1 MSVAAPEQMAATGMV
16 AAPEAADG
24 FVAVEAG
31 VEGVKVAVK
40 GVDAATAIVGAGEGV
55 VVGAEVSP
63 GMAVETGAGTGKTS
77 EPPCPPPMLLKLAT
91 KPLLS
96 TELSAPKV
104 TSIVPVVDLTAGGAE
119 TPEKWPRRG
128 DPAVLPSYTSTKSYP
143 ASVRNAEKLRLTA
156 VPAWMSHEQRMFG
169 A

>member
-16 AAPEAADG
+16 AAPEAAEG

-63 GMAVETGAGTGKTS
+63 GMAVESGAGTGKAA
-77 EPPCPPPMLLKLAT
+77 ELPCPPPMLPAPADSVTVAT
-91 KPLLS
+91 KPAACTESSAKNCRLS
-96 TELSAPKV
+96 KG
-104 TSIVPVVDLTAGGAE
+104 PVDTIGCGNVG
-119 TPEKWPRRG
+119 PENVPRRL
-128 DPAVLPSYTSTKSYP
+128 LPSYTYTLS
-143 ASVRNAEKLRLTA
+143 
-156 VPAWMSHEQRMFG
+156 
-169 A
+169 